1 MSVEQNIKNL
11 ILNSGYTIKSFAEK
25 IDIPYTTL
33 VTMLNGS
40 INKSS
45 INNVIKVAKGLNLSV
60 DALIQQNENLMEL
73 AVRILQSTD
82 SLAPGKTVF
91 DAYVEDF
98 YIIEKTDYHIPN
110 KDLSEVVEL
119 SGGEYIVQDIGIYH
133 EYFTFCVAVNIMA
146 RVGKSDVKLKKL
158 KATLSTEKIFDQVR
172 GLCVAATAD
181 LHIDDDL
188 LFFGNVINVSQA
200 KQNLETI
207 ICEAVSSKL
216 SEYFNDTEVWHI
228 AIVNNDVKQRA
239 IKENESIYN
248 TFSYIENVS
257 AGTGYTYGD
266 NETFQCYTD
275 RSEFK
280 LYDFATRIKG
290 DSMEPQFKDGDIIL
304 VKSGY
309 DNVNG
314 GIYVIDY
321 AGESYVKKLYN
332 DGDRFRLVSINRTY
346 ENITID
352 IPTDDDVF
360 FNIVG
365 KVVDSF
371 TPLDA

>member
-1 MSVEQNIKNL
+1 MYRSQYIFCKKNKKVFFSILFLLRIRNTYDIIKAREVSYMNDDIKIGEALKRLRQSYDLTLENLANNLNNIYPDENYTKGKISKWERNADTPKLTSLKRLVDYFNISIDEVIKLQDECISDIIADEDYKLRIEEAKFKNL
-11 ILNSGYTIKSFAEK
+11 LIDKLRNLGYEFDDDAFNFNEF
-25 IDIPYTTL
+25 L
-33 VTMLNGS
+33 V
-40 INKSS
+40 
-45 INNVIKVAKGLNLSV
+45 
-60 DALIQQNENLMEL
+60 EELM
-73 AVRILQSTD
+73 IT
-82 SLAPGKTVF
+82 
-91 DAYVEDF
+91 
-98 YIIEKTDYHIPN
+98 N
-110 KDLSEVVEL
+110 KDLNAKYAVDPRELYTEMKHTFNRVE
-119 SGGEYIVQDIGIYH
+119 
-133 EYFTFCVAVNIMA
+133 F
-146 RVGKSDVKLKKL
+146 L
-158 KATLSTEKIFDQVR
+158 KAESSRNIEAREIRRTLEKLDVDTST
-172 GLCVAATAD
+172 
-181 LHIDDDL
+181 
-188 LFFGNVINVSQA
+188 
-200 KQNLETI
+200 
-207 ICEAVSSKL
+207 
-216 SEYFNDTEVWHI
+216 
-228 AIVNNDVKQRA
+228 VK
-239 IKENESIYN
+239 ESESIYN

-346 ENITID
+346 ENIIID
-352 IPTDDDVF
+352 IPTGDDVF